1 MVSVPQQQWIYFGN
15 SISPLWRKLELVDRD
30 CICCGFPCFLTVFFP
45 LSPYKGPGAHLVT
58 MIRISHILG
67 SDLCCCFLFSGFHC
81 YIGLA
86 KKFIWVFLQEGTE
99 KIRTNFLAKP
109 ILVLCAVISV
119 MLWGVD
125 RQERDP
131 HLPSLC
137 FPSSLD
143 LITESVLSR
152 ALEQQQG
159 YLCFQAIYSLPFNL
173 FTLSSPIPFH
183 FYCQPEVLS
192 SGPRDFSADPLSV
205 CNFSYFKG
213 TWALLYLS
221 QTVFILAG
229 YLCWFLLSP
238 RW

>member
-1 MVSVPQQQWIYFGN
+1 MVSVSQYQWIYFGN

-67 SDLCCCFLFSGFHC
+67 SDVLLFSFQWISPLYWVSQKIHLGFSVGGHR
-81 YIGLA
+81 
-86 KKFIWVFLQEGTE
+86 
-99 KIRTNFLAKP
+99 KIQTNFLAKP

-173 FTLSSPIPFH
+173 LTLSFPIPFH

-192 SGPRDFSADPLSV
+192 SGLRDFSADPLSV

-229 YLCWFLLSP
+229 YLFWFLLSP